1 MLLAEARSKLQDNIV
16 VSADG
21 GTEVDGLLQN
31 IQVADVVNNLPGIV
45 DITNILWQFTVIKC

>member
-31 IQVADVVNNLPGIV
+31 IQVADVVNNLPGID
-45 DITNILWQFTVIKC
+45 DITNSCGNSL